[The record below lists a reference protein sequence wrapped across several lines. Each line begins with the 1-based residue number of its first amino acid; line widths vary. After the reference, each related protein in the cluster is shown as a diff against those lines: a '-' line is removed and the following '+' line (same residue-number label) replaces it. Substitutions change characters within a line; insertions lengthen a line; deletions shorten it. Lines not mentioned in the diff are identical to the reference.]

1 MAKPA
6 LLYALGRI
14 GLFFVAAALIW
25 TGARAAGADV
35 NGLPLLLGA
44 MVLSSLASIWV
55 FSRQRAE
62 LAEALQAKR
71 DARTQ
76 SIAER
81 RARLDGDAS

>member
-1 MAKPA
+1 MSRAA
-6 LLYALGRI
+6 LVYAAGRL
-14 GLFFVAAALIW
+14 GLFLVAAALIW

-44 MVLSSLASIWV
+44 MVLSSFAGIWV

-71 DARTQ
+71 EAKERA
-76 SIAER
+76 IAER
-81 RARLDGDAS
+81 RARLDGES